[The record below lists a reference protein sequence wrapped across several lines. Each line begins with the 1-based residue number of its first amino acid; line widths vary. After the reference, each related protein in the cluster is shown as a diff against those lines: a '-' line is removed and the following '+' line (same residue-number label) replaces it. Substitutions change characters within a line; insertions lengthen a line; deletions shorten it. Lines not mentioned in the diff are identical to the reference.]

1 MVDIYEDYCSGDN
14 APARLLTIYLE
25 EAHAK
30 DEWFFPDAPDVLTG
44 DAIISTHQRLEE
56 RLAAAKKFQSSKQF
70 PIELVVDTMDG
81 EIVDRYDA
89 WPERLFIIVD
99 GVVVY
104 YGGNGMTLLCKHA
117 FSYLL
122 VNVLRVFYSRAFRLS
137 PG

>member
-1 MVDIYEDYCSGDN
+1 MVDIYENYCSGDD

-30 DEWFFPDAPDVLTG
+30 DEWFFPEAPDVLTG
-44 DAIISTHQRLEE
+44 DAIIPTHQRLEE

-81 EIVDRYDA
+81 ESVDRYDA

-104 YGGNGMTLLCKHA
+104 YGGNGMILYT
-117 FSYLL
+117 
-122 VNVLRVFYSRAFRLS
+122 VMRVCF
-137 PG
+137 